1 MSMSDFL
8 NLIWN
13 KLESQ
18 KIKTF
23 SIVAIFLFY
32 LIYNLILSSKI
43 SLLNL
48 TLGLI
53 LIMSIGAFVSYVI
66 LEGLFYFRKQKN
78 TFLPRSEV
86 INIDYFTRVYILYYF
101 IIIPINYLVL

>member
-1 MSMSDFL
+1 MSDFL

-66 LEGLFYFRKQKN
+66 LEALFFFRKQKN
-78 TFLPRSEV
+78 TFLTRSEV